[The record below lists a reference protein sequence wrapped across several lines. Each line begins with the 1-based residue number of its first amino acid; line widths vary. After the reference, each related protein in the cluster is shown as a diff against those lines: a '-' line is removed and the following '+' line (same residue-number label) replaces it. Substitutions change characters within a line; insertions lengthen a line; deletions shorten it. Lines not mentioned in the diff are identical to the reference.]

1 MNKQE
6 FERVARNVTPDK
18 ATCEISNKATPING
32 KPFFQALIKYKG
44 HEITR
49 LYADVKGTRISIKG
63 KNFYYDINRD
73 VDSLRN
79 DLWDEC
85 YDRMKRLDA
94 WDKKDSKPIDGV
106 QTSLFDE
113 SFKVGVPYNQ
123 LVEQV
128 LNEANLN
135 QIRSKQMNS
144 TRDQDKRR
152 NERSTQI
159 TSEYMGISKFG
170 IFNFRTTSQT
180 HPGYFWYQT
189 IECPNIINLADIID
203 DPEEH
208 IEVRDIDVLL
218 KANDV
223 MIFCDDPDFL
233 YSGFKY
239 MAYSKKYGTKPENRP
254 PVIRNPKEQGACC
267 KHLYSVISLVD
278 QMDTRQ
284 QMAKDVE
291 QWLHYMNGDTITP
304 FKNIVKAGQAKRKD
318 KRLDWEDYPGELQK
332 YLSSIADNRELLD
345 KNDIDGSIKA
355 YVDKV
360 NKEQPNMTLDQFI
373 EDLTGSKGLQGL
385 IADMN
390 LTDDTEDLRNYL
402 IKYFKDIGF

>member
-18 ATCEISNKATPING
+18 VTCEISNKATPING

-73 VDSLRN
+73 ADSLRN

-85 YDRMKRLDA
+85 YDKMKRLDA
-94 WDKKDSKPIDGV
+94 WDNKENKPIDGT

-113 SFKVGVPYNQ
+113 SFRVGVPYNM

-223 MIFCDDPDFL
+223 MIFCDCL
-233 YSGFKY
+233 TKGNKIL
-239 MAYSKKYGTKPENRP
+239 MADGTYKDISEIREGDYVITHNGNKK
-254 PVIRNPKEQGACC
+254 
-267 KHLYSVISLVD
+267 L
-278 QMDTRQ
+278 
-284 QMAKDVE
+284 
-291 QWLHYMNGDTITP
+291 
-304 FKNIVKAGQAKRKD
+304 VKAFISRPNDENILKISVGGKTIKCT
-318 KRLDWEDYPGELQK
+318 
-332 YLSSIADNRELLD
+332 
-345 KNDIDGSIKA
+345 KNHKFLVMNNG
-355 YVDKV
+355 
-360 NKEQPNMTLDQFI
+360 KEEWVLAR
-373 EDLTGSKGLQGL
+373 DLTT
-385 IADMN
+385 DMK
-390 LTDDTEDLRNYL
+390 LLSLGGD
-402 IKYFKDIGF
+402 